1 MHWVKLWVFQALGV
15 GFAGRRR
22 VLVAMRAFVAGGI
35 DEPFCP
41 RGRFTFRERVAMA
54 FFAVLIRQPLAV
66 FFLPPVFVLTGFF
79 FGLRALGFLNF

>member
-22 VLVAMRAFVAGGI
+22 VLVAMRAFVAAGI
-35 DEPFCP
+35 AEPFCP
-41 RGRFTFRERVAMA
+41 RGRFSFRERVAMA

-66 FFLPPVFVLTGFF
+66 GLLPPVFVLTGFF
-79 FGLRALGFLNF
+79 FGARALGFF